1 MDKDLIEK
9 VQLSDLPYK
18 YRKWKSLYEY
28 RQTILFLP
36 LLMRDKV
43 AEQLMACDYMLSL
56 ENWLKPSSVIEKRH
70 KRIFVQ
76 QVASVYEGIIDF
88 FLDEKIKKL
97 HEESILAK
105 EISNKSFIEY
115 RRFNKSIDLMNS
127 IGAISYEGKEYLIKI
142 CEARNYI
149 HLSKNE
155 RGEIIKWLEENSSD
169 SIRLKLDIFIEH
181 IKNKLK

>member
-1 MDKDLIEK
+1 MDKNLVEK
-9 VQLSDLPYK
+9 IQLSDLPYK

-36 LLMRDKV
+36 SLMRDKV

-56 ENWLKPSSVIEKRH
+56 ELWLKPTSVIAKRH

-76 QVASVYEGIIDF
+76 QIASVYEGIIDF
-88 FLDEKIKKL
+88 FLDKKIKNL

-105 EISNKSFIEY
+105 EISSKNFVEY
-115 RRFNKSIDLMNS
+115 RRFNKSIDLMSS
-127 IGAISYEGKEYLIKI
+127 IEAISPEGKEYLIKI
-142 CEARNYI
+142 CEVRNYI

-155 RGEIIKWLEENSSD
+155 RGEIIKWLDENSSNE
-169 SIRLKLDIFIEH
+169 IRSKLNIFIEH
-181 IKNKLK
+181 IKNKK